1 VGLRVVWMSR
11 PDVRQWPVNDVPA
24 GLSVNESTHNL
35 LVTCDEVRTI
45 KEFSADGKVRSG
57 AFQFAIRFVMRIDSN
72 RFVL

>member
-45 KEFSADGKVRSG
+45 KEFSADGKVRRTLGHNSH
-57 AFQFAIRFVMRIDSN
+57 RVKR
-72 RFVL
+72 